1 MLYIQK
7 NPPPGTLIQY
17 QKSNG
22 ACFDGMDTDV
32 KNALRTALLAEQGYL
47 CAYCM
52 TPLEDAP
59 DTVKIEHYT
68 PRDSDNELTYKNL
81 LAVCYGGKGKPYKEQ
96 TCDTHKRKTVLIIDP
111 QNKSH
116 TDQICYGMD
125 GAIRTRNARIQAD
138 LDNVLNLNCVRLKGV
153 RKQVLM
159 AFCAVM
165 KRDKQD
171 KTASKGYLEKKLQTY
186 QERQHGRYSPYCG
199 ILIWY
204 LQRRIRQCS

>member
-7 NPPPGTLIQY
+7 NPPPGTFIQY

-32 KNALRTALLAEQGYL
+32 KNALRT
-47 CAYCM
+47 
-52 TPLEDAP
+52 
-59 DTVKIEHYT
+59 
-68 PRDSDNELTYKNL
+68 
-81 LAVCYGGKGKPYKEQ
+81 
-96 TCDTHKRKTVLIIDP
+96 
-111 QNKSH
+111 
-116 TDQICYGMD
+116 
-125 GAIRTRNARIQAD
+125 
-138 LDNVLNLNCVRLKGV
+138 
-153 RKQVLM
+153 M

-204 LQRRIRQCS
+204 LQRRIRQCG